1 MFGARASTGCAAGPS
16 AVWPATTRAQVRPI
30 CARSPRSVAGL
41 FGGTEGLSE
50 PVAGSF
56 RLTGRS
62 LSRGGH
68 YVAGVPAD
76 TVLRTEGLT
85 KAFGDAVAVDHLD
98 LELHRGEVFG
108 YLGPNGAGKTTT
120 LRLLL
125 GLLHPTAGAA
135 TVLDLDPWA
144 DTVELHRR
152 IAYVPGEFAVWPSL
166 TGAEMLDLLGNLH
179 GGWDAA
185 LRAELCERFEF
196 DPSRKGRTYSRG
208 NRQKIALIA
217 ALMVRPELLVMDEPT
232 SGLDPLMEVRFREVL
247 AEGLEHGQT
256 ALLSSH
262 ILSEVDAACATG
274 WASCGP
280 VAWSRSVLS
289 TSCASTS
296 RAGWRSSSSGRRPNS
311 TASTGSPMSSL
322 PAQWCAVS

>member
-1 MFGARASTGCAAGPS
+1 MAAD
-16 AVWPATTRAQVRPI
+16 AIVR
-30 CARSPRSVAGL
+30 
-41 FGGTEGLSE
+41 TEGLSK
-50 PVAGSF
+50 V
-56 RLTGRS
+56 
-62 LSRGGH
+62 
-68 YVAGVPAD
+68 
-76 TVLRTEGLT
+76 
-85 KAFGDAVAVDHLD
+85 FGDVVAIDHLD

-125 GLLHPTAGAA
+125 GLLHPTAGTA
-135 TVLDLDPWA
+135 TVLDLNPWV
-144 DTVELHRR
+144 DTVQLHRR

-179 GGWDAA
+179 GGWDEPF
-185 LRAELCERFEF
+185 RAELCERFEF

-262 ILSEVDAACATG
+262 ILSEVDAACDRVGILRAG
-274 WASCGP
+274 CLVEVGP
-280 VAWSRSVLS
+280 IDELRIHQSRSVEIEFV
-289 TSCASTS
+289 
-296 RAGWRSSSSGRRPNS
+296 
-311 TASTGSPMSSL
+311 GSPPGL
-322 PAQWCAVS
+322 DGVEGLTDVAVDGYVVRCQLSGSPTELLRAVAPHEVRAFTTREVDIEEVFLAYYGSR

>member
-1 MFGARASTGCAAGPS
+1 MT
-16 AVWPATTRAQVRPI
+16 V
-30 CARSPRSVAGL
+30 
-41 FGGTEGLSE
+41 
-50 PVAGSF
+50 
-56 RLTGRS
+56 
-62 LSRGGH
+62 
-68 YVAGVPAD
+68 D
-76 TVLRTEGLT
+76 KVLRTAGLT
-85 KAFGDAVAVDHLD
+85 KAFGNVVAVDHLD
-98 LELHRGEVFG
+98 LALHRGEVFG

-125 GLLHPTAGAA
+125 GLLHPTTGTA

-179 GGWDAA
+179 GGWDESF
-185 LRAELCERFEF
+185 RAELCERFEF

-247 AEGLEHGQT
+247 ADGLEHGQT

-262 ILSEVDAACATG
+262 MLSEVDAACDRVG
-274 WASCGP
+274 I
-280 VAWSRSVLS
+280 L
-289 TSCASTS
+289 
-296 RAGWRSSSSGRRPNS
+296 RAGCLVEVGPIDELRIHQSRRVEIEFV
-311 TASTGSPMSSL
+311 GSPPELDGIDGVTDVVVDGHVLRCQLSGSPTEL
-322 PAQWCAVS
+322 LRAVARHEVHSITTREADIEEVFLAYYGAR

>member
-1 MFGARASTGCAAGPS
+1 MTA
-16 AVWPATTRAQVRPI
+16 
-30 CARSPRSVAGL
+30 
-41 FGGTEGLSE
+41 E
-50 PVAGSF
+50 
-56 RLTGRS
+56 
-62 LSRGGH
+62 
-68 YVAGVPAD
+68 
-76 TVLRTEGLT
+76 TVLRTEVLT
-85 KAFGDAVAVDHLD
+85 KHFGDVVAVDHLE

-125 GLLHPTAGAA
+125 GLLQPTSGRA
-135 TVLDLDPWA
+135 TVLGLDPWV

-152 IAYVPGEFAVWPSL
+152 LAYVPGEFAVWPSL

-179 GGWDAA
+179 GGWDDA
-185 LRAELCERFEF
+185 LRTELCERFEF

-247 AEGLEHGQT
+247 ADGLERGQT

-262 ILSEVDAACATG
+262 ILAEVDAACDRVG
-274 WASCGP
+274 I
-280 VAWSRSVLS
+280 V
-289 TSCASTS
+289 
-296 RAGWRSSSSGRRPNS
+296 RAGRLVEVGPLDELRIDRSRRVEIDFVGTPPALDGVVGITDVVVDGSVVRCQLN
-311 TASTGSPMSSL
+311 GSPTEL
-322 PAQWCAVS
+322 LRAVAPHEVRSMMTREADIEEVFLAYYGDR